1 MLYFI
6 CTTGTMV
13 PRVPDTFSCPSKS
26 SRIFIKVFFFCLFPH
41 TSVKEPLSHFSAPRL
56 AHFLVPEL
64 LHIILVGSRT

>member
-41 TSVKEPLSHFSAPRL
+41 TTVGVVLRYPYLTF
-56 AHFLVPEL
+56 L
-64 LHIILVGSRT
+64 LHVLLIF